1 MEELVKPDDLVL
13 VSNRYE
19 AQMCAIDCGARAI
32 IVCCGSAVPR
42 TIVARAQEK
51 GCAIRAAVKEGKIQK
66 GRHDSYIRLYAVAKE
81 FKAWEKK
88 PGRPIK

>member
-1 MEELVKPDDLVL
+1 MVRALPNGSDTRIDSGKICIGTSPEIMEELVKPDDLVL

-51 GCAIRAAVKEGKIQK
+51 GCAILTSA
-66 GRHDSYIRLYAVAKE
+66 S
-81 FKAWEKK
+81 
-88 PGRPIK
+88 

>member
-1 MEELVKPDDLVL
+1 MEHP
-13 VSNRYE
+13 RT
-19 AQMCAIDCGARAI
+19 AGQRAFGLR
-32 IVCCGSAVPR
+32 VPGVRALPGAVPLR
-42 TIVARAQEK
+42 GLRPRLKEK
-51 GCAIRAAVKEGKIQK
+51 GCAIRAAVKAGDIQK

>member
-19 AQMCAIDCGARAI
+19 TQMCAIDCGARAI

-51 GCAIRAAVKEGKIQK
+51 GCAILATPLRHLRCRRAAHLHRRAGAP
-66 GRHDSYIRLYAVAKE
+66 LYAH
-81 FKAWEKK
+81 
-88 PGRPIK
+88 